1 MQIIVIVLLLYLL
14 YRFIVGFVLPVATAA
29 GRIKKQFREMQANQ
43 PQQQRDTVNS
53 NEQRTST
60 RQPDGKQR
68 TTSGKK
74 APKEDYIDFEEIP
87 VSKKY

>member
-29 GRIKKQFREMQANQ
+29 GRIKKQFREMQAH
-43 PQQQRDTVNS
+43 QQQDTS
-53 NEQRTST
+53 HSGDQSAAPRPT
-60 RQPDGKQR
+60 DKQR

-87 VSKKY
+87 VSGKY

>member
-14 YRFIVGFVLPVATAA
+14 YRFIVGFVLPVARTA

-43 PQQQRDTVNS
+43 PQQDNVYS
-53 NEQRTST
+53 DEQTAAPRTA
-60 RQPDGKQR
+60 GKRR

-74 APKEDYIDFEEIP
+74 GPKEDYIDFEEIP
-87 VSKKY
+87 VSRKY